1 VKDRRGVT
9 LIELLVAVSL
19 LGLLMAGILTAL
31 HTGAN
36 AMERAN
42 ARLTDNRRL
51 AGAGRIIEQQ
61 IAGFVPVVA
70 ECQSQIEGRPSVRL
84 PFFEGA
90 PSSMRFVSAYSLGEG
105 WRGYPRILEFQI
117 ISGEPG
123 QGVRL
128 IVNEHLYT
136 GPLSA
141 GVFCL
146 GTAFDGTLG
155 LQVPLFRPIEPGP
168 YSFVLADRLAAAHFS
183 YLTPPAPNQPSEWV
197 ERWILPR
204 WPRAVR
210 IEMAPL
216 EADAVRL
223 PPLSVTVPVRITAP
237 PEG

>member
-1 VKDRRGVT
+1 MRSRRGVT

-42 ARLTDNRRL
+42 SRLTDNRRL
-51 AGAGRIIEQQ
+51 AGTARIIEQQ
-61 IAGFVPVVA
+61 IAGFMPVVA
-70 ECQSQIEGRPSVRL
+70 QCQSQVEGQPGAQL
-84 PFFEGA
+84 PFFEGG
-90 PSSMRFVSAYSLGEG
+90 PFSMRFVSAYSLGEG

-117 ISGEPG
+117 IGGEAG
-123 QGVRL
+123 RGVRL

-146 GTAFDGTLG
+146 GTVFDETLG
-155 LQVPLFRPIEPGP
+155 LQVPFFRPIAAGP
-168 YSFVLADRLAAAHFS
+168 SSFVLADRLAAAHFS
-183 YLTPPAPNQPSEWV
+183 YLTPPGPQQPSEWV
-197 ERWILPR
+197 DRWILPR

-210 IEMAPL
+210 IELAPL
-216 EADAVRL
+216 EVDAVRL
-223 PPLSVTVPVRITAP
+223 PPLSITAPVRVTAP